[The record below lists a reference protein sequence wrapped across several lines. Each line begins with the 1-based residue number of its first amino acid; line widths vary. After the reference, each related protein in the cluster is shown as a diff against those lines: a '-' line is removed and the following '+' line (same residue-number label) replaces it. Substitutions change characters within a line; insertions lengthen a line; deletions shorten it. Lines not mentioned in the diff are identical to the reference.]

1 MADQDLT
8 NTFENIKQYT
18 KSVRSAQNV
27 IREII
32 TTVKEIKYINQYQ
45 IDEFLGE
52 PYRRIIVRD
61 YKVVYK
67 KNKKNCI
74 QILSIISTKKNP
86 RSII

>member
-45 IDEFLGE
+45 VDEFF
-52 PYRRIIVRD
+52 RRT
-61 YKVVYK
+61 
-67 KNKKNCI
+67 
-74 QILSIISTKKNP
+74 L
-86 RSII
+86 

>member
-8 NTFENIKQYT
+8 DIFENIKRYT
-18 KSVRSAQNV
+18 KSERSAQNV
-27 IREII
+27 VRDII

-45 IDEFLGE
+45 VDEFLGE

-67 KNKKNCI
+67 KSLNNGI
-74 QILSIISTKKNP
+74 QILSIIPTRKNP
-86 RSII
+86 RSTL